1 MKRPR
6 FSSGLC
12 GLAALAAFGG
22 QDLRAQGTA
31 FMYQG
36 RLTDNGAPADGN
48 YELRFAIYDATA
60 AGNAVGSPITNS
72 PVAVAEG
79 VFTTTLDFGANV
91 FNGQARWLEIA
102 VRTTGSSG
110 AFTPLNPRQPLRQR
124 CREK

>member
-1 MKRPR
+1 MNTKRIVLLVW
-6 FSSGLC
+6 LC
-12 GLAALAAFGG
+12 VSTLNPQLSTAF
-22 QDLRAQGTA
+22 AQGTA

-79 VFTTTLDFGANV
+79 V
-91 FNGQARWLEIA
+91 NGEA
-102 VRTTGSSG
+102 
-110 AFTPLNPRQPLRQR
+110 
-124 CREK
+124 